1 MSEFSFNNVKEE
13 VQKTGTKASTGIHD
27 FKINSI
33 VIEEVQG
40 KNDNPDWKKGKVVF
54 EVTKTIEG
62 KDSVGKT
69 IDYDILFPRDQESA
83 EKLGKRLMHIFSKIS
98 TKDKIDN
105 VKSAIQK
112 LDLSSIDTLM
122 AGIKKIADG
131 RSLRLKV
138 VGDKNR
144 QYPVI
149 PLYYA
154 GYAETIDTNPSELVY
169 NESTEGLLKKDF
181 SKVENSTKVE
191 DEDSLP
197 F

>member
-33 VIEEVQG
+33 VVEEVQG

-62 KDSVGKT
+62 KDSIGKT